1 MSKEKVSDIES
12 DLYSNINTIL
22 NLYRKYKKGIL
33 TDNFFQK
40 SIKNSMKELLK
51 INFLLKEQ
59 NLLISD
65 ILNNM
70 NFTKAYYKA
79 IEIINHVSA
88 LNFPSNH
95 SNKSKSMLEIPG
107 VTAKITSS
115 FITLMD
121 ALKLDALNNKS
132 VTTNLFED
140 LKHNLVK
147 FPGLELIQIEFE
159 KLYNYVLTNYP
170 KVAKDK
176 KFRDLIGDDLYKLYR
191 QFQDKLNLKD

>member
-1 MSKEKVSDIES
+1 MSKERLSDIES
-12 DLYSNINTIL
+12 ELYSNINTIL
-22 NLYRKYKKGIL
+22 NLYKKYKKGIL
-33 TDNFFQK
+33 TQNFFQK
-40 SIKNSMKELLK
+40 SIKNNMNELLR

-59 NLLISD
+59 NFLISD

-70 NFTKAYYKA
+70 NYTKAYYKA
-79 IEIINHVSA
+79 IDIINRVSA
-88 LNFPSNH
+88 LNFPGNQ

-121 ALKLDALNNKS
+121 ALKLDAFNNKS
-132 VTTNLFED
+132 VITNLFED
-140 LKHNLVK
+140 LKENLVK
-147 FPGLELIQIEFE
+147 FPGLELLQIEFE
-159 KLYNYVLTNYP
+159 KLYNDILTNYP

-176 KFRDLIGDDLYKLYR
+176 KFRDSIGDDLYKLYK